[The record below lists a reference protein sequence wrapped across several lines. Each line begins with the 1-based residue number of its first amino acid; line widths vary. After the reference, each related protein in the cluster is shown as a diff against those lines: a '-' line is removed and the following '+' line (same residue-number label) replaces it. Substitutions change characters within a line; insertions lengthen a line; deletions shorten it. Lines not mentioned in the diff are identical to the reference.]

1 MATAP
6 RAPRSRPPCRVC
18 APAAA
23 AELEELAAAEPV
35 ALPVSP
41 DDSVAVAEALVEV
54 CRTPVPDW

>member
-1 MATAP
+1 MAP

-18 APAAA
+18 VPAA

-35 ALPVSP
+35 ALLVSP
-41 DDSVAVAEALVEV
+41 DDSVAEALVEV